1 MMLHLG
7 CEGRLYK
14 MFSCVVL
21 RNMDFLKYS
30 GEVVAA
36 DATALYARPCAFR
49 AFWDFRVPKLL
60 GIQRNIKKISY
71 SCAMTASRTFCAICQ

>member
-36 DATALYARPCAFR
+36 DATALYARPCA
-49 AFWDFRVPKLL
+49 
-60 GIQRNIKKISY
+60 
-71 SCAMTASRTFCAICQ
+71 